1 MASDELE
8 FLDRETLLGGGMA
21 PGRRASALL
30 FAIESRT
37 ARLVAWSQQ
46 ATAWYLT
53 RKAVTEREQEF
64 LEALS
69 EGRDLPIA
77 PTIQEIERYAAN
89 WTSLVTDADAG
100 LRAALARAMGQKY
113 RLVEGAVPG
122 IRAALGLDT
131 AEVQAAYQ
139 RFYGES
145 LASIYVVK
153 VVFGERL
160 RWATSAVG
168 PRLEALPP
176 FWVALA
182 LTLPVGPGLLALP
195 IAVAGIGAV
204 PGIVLLIIFGL
215 LNALTA
221 AALAET
227 VARSGT
233 TRFGLGYLGQLVS
246 EYLGNAGSLLLT
258 VILTIDNFLVLI
270 VFYMGV
276 AGTLEGTL
284 RLPAELWIAVI
295 FAVGLYFLSRKSLN
309 STVASAL
316 VVTAIDV
323 VLLVV
328 IPVFALPYIKPA
340 NLAYMQ
346 IPFVGGQPFNPA
358 ILTLIFG
365 VMLCNFF
372 SHMLIANY
380 GKVIIRRDASAR
392 SWIWGCVA
400 AIGVTTLISCLWV
413 VTFNG
418 ALSPE
423 ALAQETGTA
432 LTALAQEVGPAVNW
446 LGTVFVMLSL
456 GMASIHVSLGLLF
469 TVEERLPAGR
479 LGKRARF
486 LVSISP
492 VVGVFLVTEWLS
504 ITGNG
509 SFAGLLGFVGAIALP
524 LLGGIFPV
532 LLLASTRRKGD
543 FVPGLVLRLLGN
555 PVVLVGTYLV
565 FLGAIFVYGLF
576 IYQGTIQKAV
586 TLLIGGAIVVVT
598 IEMLRRGALRHRAVV
613 ELHADYSPGRYA
625 RHQFN
630 VTVGG
635 KPAVT
640 PVRLEYT
647 DCVEQRTAAGGS
659 LPALASLCSAAFE
672 LAAGGA
678 SEVKVWTHSIS
689 PEWISEPLP
698 TKLRVRCDGS
708 PREFDLAQTGGKVT
722 LPCDCETCRLTIDL
736 PLGSARPPGSPSG
749 DDFLYSGR
757 PL

>member
-1 MASDELE
+1 
-8 FLDRETLLGGGMA
+8 
-21 PGRRASALL
+21 
-30 FAIESRT
+30 
-37 ARLVAWSQQ
+37 
-46 ATAWYLT
+46 
-53 RKAVTEREQEF
+53 
-64 LEALS
+64 
-69 EGRDLPIA
+69 
-77 PTIQEIERYAAN
+77 
-89 WTSLVTDADAG
+89 
-100 LRAALARAMGQKY
+100 
-113 RLVEGAVPG
+113 
-122 IRAALGLDT
+122 
-131 AEVQAAYQ
+131 
-139 RFYGES
+139 
-145 LASIYVVK
+145 
-153 VVFGERL
+153 
-160 RWATSAVG
+160 
-168 PRLEALPP
+168 
-176 FWVALA
+176 VALA

-195 IAVAGIGAV
+195 IAVAGVGAL

-221 AALAET
+221 AALAES

-246 EYLGNAGSLLLT
+246 EYLGDAGSVLLT

-276 AGTLEGTL
+276 AGTLEGAF
-284 RLPAELWIAVI
+284 RLPAELWVAVI

-328 IPVFALPYIKPA
+328 IPMFALPYIKPA

-358 ILTLIFG
+358 LLTLIFG

-423 ALAQETGTA
+423 VLAQETGTA
-432 LTALAQEVGPAVNW
+432 LTALAQVVGPAVNW
-446 LGTVFVMLSL
+446 LGTIFVILSL

-469 TVEERLPAGR
+469 TVEERLPARG

-492 VVGVFLVTEWLS
+492 VVGVFLVTEWLA

-555 PVVLVGTYLV
+555 PVVMVGTYFV

-586 TLLIGGAIVVVT
+586 TLLIGSAIVVVT
-598 IEMLRRGALRHRAVV
+598 FEMLRRGALRKRAVV
-613 ELHADYSPGRYA
+613 EMHADYSPGGL
-625 RHQFN
+625 HQFN
-630 VTVGG
+630 VVAGG

-647 DCVEQRTAAGGS
+647 DCVEQRTVASGP
-659 LPALASLCSAAFE
+659 LPALSSLCSAAFQ
-672 LAAGGA
+672 LAPGGVG
-678 SEVKVWTHSIS
+678 EVKVWTHSIS
-689 PEWISEPLP
+689 PEWVSEPLP
-698 TKLRVRCDGS
+698 TKLCVRCDS
-708 PREFDLAQTGGKVT
+708 SAREIDLAQTGGKAL
-722 LPCDCETCRLTIDL
+722 LPCNCETCQLTIVL
-736 PLGSARPPGSPSG
+736 PLGSARPLGSPCG